1 VEKAEISQ
9 IVNLFGCKN
18 STILIKGK
26 VNAVTISAY
35 CQAGFREAG
44 TQ

>member
-9 IVNLFGCKN
+9 VVNLFGCKN

-26 VNAVTISAY
+26 ANAVTIGAY
-35 CQAGFREAG
+35 FQAGFREAG
-44 TQ
+44 T